1 MSETE
6 LQLALA
12 KMLPEKIEVT
22 FENKIVGNP
31 NAERSW
37 YFTWLDRPAKQSVQD
52 TEWLHVCWLI
62 EETLTT
68 KEALEY
74 YDRQISSHHAS
85 WQQRA
90 EAIIKVKP
98 NRI

>member
-6 LQLALA
+6 LKLALA
-12 KMLPEKIEVT
+12 KMLPEKMKWKAYKS
-22 FENKIVGNP
+22 N
-31 NAERSW
+31 
-37 YFTWLDRPAKQSVQD
+37 DKQHDPSINWKWSHSGIRD